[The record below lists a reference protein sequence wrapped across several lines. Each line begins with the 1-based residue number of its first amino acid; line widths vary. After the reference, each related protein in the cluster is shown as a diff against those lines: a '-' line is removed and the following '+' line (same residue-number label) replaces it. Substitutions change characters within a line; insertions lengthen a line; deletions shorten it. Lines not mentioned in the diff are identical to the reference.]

1 MARLNDFIDMMK
13 LEPLRQYCEEHG
25 ERYRY
30 AKGEC
35 LVEQGMICRW
45 FALVKSGYFKF
56 CATATNGTLCVTGFS
71 FSNDVTTDYVRSFLL
86 GKPSRTSI
94 IAGADTEVVR
104 IPLSRI
110 KEFGLSQKSDFFE
123 YASSIL
129 LDEAYGRYLDQYTM
143 TPLERYRHLV
153 DHCPGDISEVPLN
166 EFASYLRVSR
176 RQFLRIRDEVKK
188 YGRVSKFK
196 LPPKG

>member
-1 MARLNDFIDMMK
+1 MANVTVMQR
-13 LEPLRQYCEEHG
+13 
-25 ERYRY
+25 
-30 AKGEC
+30 GEC

-110 KEFGLSQKSDFFE
+110 KEFGLSKKSDFFE

-166 EFASYLRVSR
+166 ELASYLRVSR
-176 RQFLRIRDEVKK
+176 RQFLRIRDKVKK

-196 LPPKG
+196 LPPMG

>member
-1 MARLNDFIDMMK
+1 M
-13 LEPLRQYCEEHG
+13 
-25 ERYRY
+25 
-30 AKGEC
+30 
-35 LVEQGMICRW
+35 
-45 FALVKSGYFKF
+45 
-56 CATATNGTLCVTGFS
+56 
-71 FSNDVTTDYVRSFLL
+71 
-86 GKPSRTSI
+86 
-94 IAGADTEVVR
+94 VR

-166 EFASYLRVSR
+166 ELASYLRVSR
-176 RQFLRIRDEVKK
+176 RQFLRIRDKVKK